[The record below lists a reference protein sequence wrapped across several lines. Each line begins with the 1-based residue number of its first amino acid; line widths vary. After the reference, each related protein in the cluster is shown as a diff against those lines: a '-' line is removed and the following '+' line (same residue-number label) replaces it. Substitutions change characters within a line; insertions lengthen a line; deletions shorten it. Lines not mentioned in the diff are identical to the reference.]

1 MPRLWKTKA
10 GGCPRASGLGREFE
24 LAIMKGMKG
33 VKNVWNNRLE
43 QLLAEETLPASY
55 RQLVE
60 TWLAPL
66 AEWLCRLRREP
77 GRPLLVGVHGAQGTG
92 KTTLCRVLELLLVQ
106 KNWRALTLSLDDFYF
121 SRARRR
127 QLAKEV
133 HPLLITRGVPGTHDI
148 ELLTQTLDRLV
159 AVEPVSL
166 PRFNKATD
174 DCEPVS
180 AWPRVGGELD
190 IIFLEGW
197 CVGCRAVA
205 ESVLELPVNALET
218 EEDVDGSWRA
228 YVNSCLAGEYTDLF
242 QRLDALVMLKA
253 PSMEQVLE
261 WRCLQESKL
270 AQRGEGGGV
279 MSRPEIQ
286 RFVQHYERITRH
298 ALAEMPGRADYL
310 LELGADHDIIAAHN
324 T

>member
-1 MPRLWKTKA
+1 
-10 GGCPRASGLGREFE
+10 
-24 LAIMKGMKG
+24 MKG
-33 VKNVWNNRLE
+33 VKSGWHDKLE
-43 QLLAEETLPASY
+43 QMLVEESLPASY

-60 TWLAPL
+60 TWLPPL
-66 AEWLCRLRREP
+66 AEWLCRRHREP

-92 KTTLCRVLELLLVQ
+92 KTTLCRVLELLLAQ
-106 KNWRALTLSLDDFYF
+106 ENWRALTLSLDDFYL

-127 QLAKEV
+127 QLAAEV

-159 AVEPVSL
+159 AAEPVSL

-174 DCEPVS
+174 DCEPAS

-197 CVGCRAVA
+197 CVGCGAVA
-205 ESVLELPVNALET
+205 GSALELPVNALEA
-218 EEDVDGSWRA
+218 EEDSDGNWRA
-228 YVNSCLAGEYTDLF
+228 YVNNCLAREYAELF
-242 QRLDALVMLKA
+242 QRLETLVMLQA
-253 PSMEQVLE
+253 PAMEQVLE